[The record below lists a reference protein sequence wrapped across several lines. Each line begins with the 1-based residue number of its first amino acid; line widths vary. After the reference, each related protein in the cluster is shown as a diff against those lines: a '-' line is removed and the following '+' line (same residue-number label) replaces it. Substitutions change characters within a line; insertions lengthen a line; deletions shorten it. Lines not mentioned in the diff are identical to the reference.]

1 MSIYHKHHIVPKHA
15 GGSDDPSNL
24 VFLCVEE
31 HAEAHRKLF
40 EEYGRWQDELA
51 WKTLSGIIGKEEAV
65 RLAGV
70 KANQGKKH
78 SESSKLKIA
87 AAASKRKHSKETIEK
102 IRASRI
108 GKPGSN
114 KKRSLEFKKQVSEQ
128 MTGNNFGR
136 FFKGKSWKKDP
147 ITGKRVWIDNSVNT

>member
-24 VFLCVEE
+24 VFLSVEE

-87 AAASKRKHSKETIEK
+87 AAARKRKHSKETIEK
-102 IRASRI
+102 IKASRI

-114 KKRSLEFKKQVSEQ
+114 KKRSPEFKKVASFLA
-128 MTGNNFGR
+128 TPNL
-136 FFKGKSWKKDP
+136 
-147 ITGKRVWIDNSVNT
+147 SVTERSTLCTQCAY